1 MIEQLFGSKTRVM
14 LLRLFLN
21 NPEKFYYVR
30 ELTRN
35 LNTHLNS
42 IRRELDNLQKIGI
55 IKFYTKTDLEREIE
69 KKIKDN
75 KKYYKL
81 NNDFMFISELTSLL
95 NKAHIVLDK
104 TLVKRVENLG
114 EVKFF
119 LLSGIFVGWVGA
131 PVDIL
136 AVGTIN
142 RNKLKNLVSNFE
154 KELGKSINYTIM
166 TKSEFQYRYNITDRF
181 LYDLL
186 GGKNMILVDSILY
199 KLKKSN

>member
-21 NPEKFYYVR
+21 NPGKFYYVR

-104 TLVKRVENLG
+104 TLVKRIENLG

-119 LLSGIFVGWVGA
+119 LLSGIFVGWAGA

-166 TKSEFQYRYNITDRF
+166 TRSEFQYRYNITDRF

-186 GGKNMILVDSILY
+186 GGKNMILVDSLLY

>member
-42 IRRELDNLQKIGI
+42 IRRELANLQKIGI

-69 KKIKDN
+69 KEIRDN

-95 NKAHIVLDK
+95 NKAHIVLDR
-104 TLVKRVENLG
+104 TLVKRIENLG

-119 LLSGIFVGWVGA
+119 LLSGIFVGWAGA

-142 RNKLKNLVSNFE
+142 RNKLKNLVKNFE
-154 KELGKSINYTIM
+154 KELGKPINYTIM
-166 TKSEFQYRYNITDRF
+166 TRSEFQYRYNITDRF

-186 GGKNMILVDSILY
+186 GGKNIILVDSLLY

>member
-1 MIEQLFGSKTRVM
+1 MLEQLFGSKTRVM

-35 LNTHLNS
+35 LGTHLNS
-42 IRRELDNLQKIGI
+42 IRRELDNLQKMGI
-55 IKFYTKTDLEREIE
+55 IGFYTKTDLEREIE
-69 KKIKDN
+69 KEIKDN

-104 TLVKRVENLG
+104 TLTKRVENLG
-114 EVKFF
+114 DVKFF
-119 LLSGIFVGWVGA
+119 LLSGIFVGRDDA
-131 PVDIL
+131 PVDML

-142 RNKLKNLVSNFE
+142 RTKLKNLAKNFE
-154 KELGKSINYTIM
+154 KELGKPINYTIL

-186 GGKNMILVDSILY
+186 GGKNMVIVDSLLY
-199 KLKKSN
+199 KAKK

>member
-35 LNTHLNS
+35 LDTHINS
-42 IRRELDNLQKIGI
+42 VRRELDNLQKMGI
-55 IKFYTKTDLEREIE
+55 ISFYTKEDLEREIE
-69 KKIKDN
+69 KEIKDN

-95 NKAHIVLDK
+95 NKAHVILDK
-104 TLVKRVENLG
+104 TLAKRVENLG
-114 EVKFF
+114 DVKFF
-119 LLSGIFVGWVGA
+119 LLSGIFVGREDV
-131 PVDIL
+131 PIDML

-142 RNKLKNLVSNFE
+142 RNKLRNLARTFE
-154 KELGKSINYTIM
+154 KELGKPINYTIM
-166 TKSEFQYRYNITDRF
+166 TRSEFQYRYNITDRF

-186 GGKNMILVDSILY
+186 GGKNMVIIDSLLVKI
-199 KLKKSN
+199 KK

>member
-35 LNTHLNS
+35 LDTHLNS
-42 IRRELDNLQKIGI
+42 VRRELDNLQKMGI
-55 IKFYTKTDLEREIE
+55 ISFYTKTDLEREIE
-69 KKIKDN
+69 KEIKDN

-95 NKAHIVLDK
+95 NKAHVVLDK

-114 EVKFF
+114 DVKFF
-119 LLSGIFVGWVGA
+119 LLSGIFVGRDDA
-131 PVDIL
+131 PIDML

-142 RNKLKNLVSNFE
+142 RNKLNNLARSFE
-154 KELGKSINYTIM
+154 KELGKPINYTIM
-166 TKSEFQYRYNITDRF
+166 TKSEFQYRYNVTDRF

-186 GGKNMILVDSILY
+186 GGKNMVIIDSIMI
-199 KLKKSN
+199 KLKK

>member
-35 LNTHLNS
+35 LDTHLNS
-42 IRRELDNLQKIGI
+42 IRRELDNLQKMGI
-55 IKFYTKTDLEREIE
+55 INFYTKTDLEREIE
-69 KKIKDN
+69 KEIKDN

-81 NNDFMFISELTSLL
+81 NHDFMFISELTSLL
-95 NKAHIVLDK
+95 NKAHVVLDK
-104 TLVKRVENLG
+104 TLVKKIENLG
-114 EVKFF
+114 DVRFF
-119 LLSGIFVGWVGA
+119 LLSGIFVGWDDA
-131 PVDIL
+131 PVDML

-142 RNKLKNLVSNFE
+142 RNKLRNLALNFE
-154 KELGKSINYTIM
+154 KELGKPINYTIM
-166 TKSEFQYRYNITDRF
+166 TRSEFQYRYNITDRF

-186 GGKNMILVDSILY
+186 GGKNMVIVDYLMAR
-199 KLKKSN
+199 LKK

>member
-42 IRRELDNLQKIGI
+42 IRRELDNLQKMGI
-55 IKFYTKTDLEREIE
+55 INFYTKKDLEREIE

-95 NKAHIVLDK
+95 NKAHVVLDK

-119 LLSGIFVGWVGA
+119 LLSGIFVGRDDA
-131 PVDIL
+131 PIDML

-142 RNKLKNLVSNFE
+142 RNKLRNLARNFE
-154 KELGKSINYTIM
+154 KELGKPINYTIM
-166 TKSEFQYRYNITDRF
+166 TRSEFQYRYNITDRF

-186 GGKNMILVDSILY
+186 GGKNMIIVDSLLN
-199 KLKKSN
+199 KLKR